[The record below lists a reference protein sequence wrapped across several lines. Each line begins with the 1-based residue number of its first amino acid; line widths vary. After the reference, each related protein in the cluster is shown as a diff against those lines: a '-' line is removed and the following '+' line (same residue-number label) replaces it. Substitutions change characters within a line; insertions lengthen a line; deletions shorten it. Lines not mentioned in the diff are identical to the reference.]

1 MCTVSVIFM
10 LAPQSPPATGEQRM
24 ILCASHSCTKEGC
37 LQPEVDT
44 ISHRHWTHSAFSESL
59 LPTAHTPP
67 MPLPTLNLLYSHPPS
82 SLLPIPC
89 TCPFSFPPC
98 GHLKCLC
105 WAFGSISI
113 FTPSPP
119 CFHPG
124 SQCYASFILG
134 AEWPIF
140 SVWPRAAIV
149 HHRSTLSCCSRTGPE
164 QQLWVWQPGSIG
176 MGSASTDSHSEQSIL
191 AVLDTL
197 NFKSKMTKLNHTAL
211 RTRQRWRNRP
221 IPVA

>member
-1 MCTVSVIFM
+1 M
-10 LAPQSPPATGEQRM
+10 L
-24 ILCASHSCTKEGC
+24 
-37 LQPEVDT
+37 
-44 ISHRHWTHSAFSESL
+44 
-59 LPTAHTPP
+59 
-67 MPLPTLNLLYSHPPS
+67 LPTLNLLYSRPPS
-82 SLLPIPC
+82 SRLPIPC

-149 HHRSTLSCCSRTGPE
+149 HHRSTLSCWSRIGPE

-176 MGSASTDSHSEQSIL
+176 MGFASTDSHSEQSIL